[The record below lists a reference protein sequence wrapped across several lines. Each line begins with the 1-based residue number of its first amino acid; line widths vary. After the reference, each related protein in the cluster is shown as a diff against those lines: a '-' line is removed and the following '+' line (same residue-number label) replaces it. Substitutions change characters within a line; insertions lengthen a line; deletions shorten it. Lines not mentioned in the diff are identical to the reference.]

1 MNMNMTPGERE
12 SLRSLFVRATDL
24 AMTSL
29 KDISEA
35 MGRVRRTLQMYRAG
49 QRRVT
54 PDAARALALYLREQA
69 RAFEGIADELERTAD
84 KEEADE

>member
-1 MNMNMTPGERE
+1 MTPGERE
-12 SLRSLFVRATDL
+12 SLPSLFVRATNL
-24 AMTSL
+24 AMASL

-54 PDAARALALYLREQA
+54 PDAARSLALYLQEQA
-69 RAFEGIADELERTAD
+69 RAFEEIADELERTAD
-84 KEEADE
+84 KEEANE

>member
-1 MNMNMTPGERE
+1 MTPGDNET
-12 SLRSLFVRATDL
+12 LRSLFVRATDL
-24 AMTSL
+24 ARTSL

-54 PDAARALALYLREQA
+54 PDAACSLALYLREQA
-69 RAFEGIADELERTAD
+69 GAFEEIADELERTTD
-84 KEEADE
+84 KEEANE